1 MGIEGLSN
9 QMLLFQASK
18 SPIINNLLVTL
29 QAASNAALFSL
40 EAVAW
45 RVRGGGWWRMAGSG
59 EVREAESVGAYNRIS
74 VESVRLWWGRIYSQ
88 GAGCVCV
95 EKCRTLSVYHLAC
108 GWTGNFTPETIP
120 RHQHSLSESSR
131 LLSTSFTRKAENQDC
146 VHSWRWLSVGGRC
159 SILTEVDHFYSSK
172 KGNYSHFTDTENR
185 AGYTNR

>member
-1 MGIEGLSN
+1 
-9 QMLLFQASK
+9 MLLYFLWKLWHEGWEVGA
-18 SPIINNLLVTL
+18 
-29 QAASNAALFSL
+29 
-40 EAVAW
+40 
-45 RVRGGGWWRMAGSG
+45 GGGWQVVGGQGGWECWGLQQDKR
-59 EVREAESVGAYNRIS
+59 REHEAVMRKKNLLNLLTGCR
-74 VESVRLWWGRIYSQ
+74 V
-88 GAGCVCV
+88 CVCV

-120 RHQHSLSESSR
+120 RHEHSLSESSR
-131 LLSTSFTRKAENQDC
+131 LLLTSFTRKAENQDC

>member
-59 EVREAESVGAYNRIS
+59 EVREAESIGAYNRIS
-74 VESVRLWWGRIYSQ
+74 VESMRLWWGRRIYSQ
-88 GAGCVCV
+88 GAGCVCGGRNAGPYLCITWHV
-95 EKCRTLSVYHLAC
+95 DEQGISHLKLFPGINILSQNL
-108 GWTGNFTPETIP
+108 
-120 RHQHSLSESSR
+120 
-131 LLSTSFTRKAENQDC
+131 QDC
-146 VHSWRWLSVGGRC
+146 YRLPSLEKLKTKTVSLAECGSQ
-159 SILTEVDHFYSSK
+159 
-172 KGNYSHFTDTENR
+172 
-185 AGYTNR
+185 